1 MSFSSNIVNLP
12 HCLNESPHVKHI
24 TWAELET
31 VYGYSGSG
39 SSQSGYSCEQLR
51 VFWSFV
57 SYCPASL
64 ASPESL
70 INMKTWYQCFLLTA
84 VSSHM
89 NPGIDIVGAG
99 ASGNIFIWPLTR
111 RHTTTGQR
119 SSVEKTSGYSCQYGG
134 GERVGSVGWIK
145 VHDDCYLQTP
155 EIHD

>member
-31 VYGYSGSG
+31 VYGSWWCEA
-39 SSQSGYSCEQLR
+39 QSGYSCEQLR
-51 VFWSFV
+51 VFWSLV
-57 SYCPASL
+57 SYCPTSL
-64 ASPESL
+64 ASPVSL

-99 ASGNIFIWPLTR
+99 ASGNISIWPLTR
-111 RHTTTGQR
+111 RFTTTGQR

-134 GERVGSVGWIK
+134 GERVGSVGWK
-145 VHDDCYLQTP
+145 NVHDDCYLQTP